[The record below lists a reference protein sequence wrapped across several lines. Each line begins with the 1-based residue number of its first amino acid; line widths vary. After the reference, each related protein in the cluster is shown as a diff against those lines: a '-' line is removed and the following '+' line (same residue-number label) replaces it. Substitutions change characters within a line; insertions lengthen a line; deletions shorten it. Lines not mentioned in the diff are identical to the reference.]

1 MRPLLHASIVNG
13 RWGDP
18 VLWIET
24 LFERRAILFDLGD
37 IAALPPRKIH
47 RLEHVFVT
55 HTHVDHFIGFD
66 QLLRVLVGRDK
77 TVEVYGPGGIIAQV
91 EHKLSAYRWNLVGS
105 YACDL
110 VFRVSEIQSLHALRN
125 AQFRLKTGF
134 RREEAGERRIEDGVI
149 CRQPS
154 FRVAAALIEHGDIP
168 CLAFAIEEAA
178 HANVWKNKLKA
189 QELPVGPWLKD
200 LKRAVIEGRPDNH
213 PIRLAGKGMDEEKVM
228 PLGELKEFITVTA
241 GQKIAYVTDAADT
254 ESNRQALVKL
264 ISGAD
269 LLFIEAAFAAEDR
282 EFAQERGHLTT
293 RAAGEIAREAGVR
306 RVEAFHFSPRYEG
319 QEARMLEEVSRYF
332 SGGRRPQAA
341 DL

>member
-1 MRPLLHASIVNG
+1 MRPLLHASLVNG

-18 VLWIET
+18 ALWIET
-24 LFERRAILFDLGD
+24 LFERRAILVDLGD

-47 RLEHVFVT
+47 RLEHVFVS

-66 QLLRVLVGRDK
+66 QMLRVLVGRDK
-77 TVEVYGPGGIIAQV
+77 TLDLYGPRGIIDQV
-91 EHKLSAYRWNLVGS
+91 EHKLSAYCWNLVGS

-110 VFRVSEIQSLHALRN
+110 VFRVSEVQSLKGCRT

-134 RREEAGERRIEDGVI
+134 RREATGEAQKIAEGVI

-154 FRVAAALIEHGDIP
+154 FLVSTAILEHGDIP
-168 CLAFAIEEAA
+168 CLAFTIEEAA
-178 HANVWKNKLKA
+178 HVNVWKNKLKA

-200 LKRAVIEGRPDNH
+200 LKRAVIEGKPDDH
-213 PIRLAGKGMDEEKVM
+213 PIRLSGRGSEKESVR
-228 PLGELKEFITVTA
+228 PLGELKELITVTA

-254 ESNRQALVKL
+254 EGNRDALAKL

-269 LLFIEAAFAAEDR
+269 LLFIEAAFAEGD
-282 EFAQERGHLTT
+282 EELAQARGHLTT

-306 RVEAFHFSPRYEG
+306 RLEAFHFSPRYEG
-319 QEARMLEEVSRYF
+319 QESSLLGEVNRAF
-332 SGGRRPQAA
+332 LGR
-341 DL
+341 